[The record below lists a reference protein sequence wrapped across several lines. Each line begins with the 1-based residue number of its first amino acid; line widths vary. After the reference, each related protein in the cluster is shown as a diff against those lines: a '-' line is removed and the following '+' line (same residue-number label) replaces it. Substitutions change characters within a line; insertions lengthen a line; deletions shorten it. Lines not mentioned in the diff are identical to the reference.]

1 MIKSVL
7 ISIVLV
13 FQISLLAQNVIVSG
27 IAIGAENEE
36 IRIVKFKDQISYLE
50 ETIGEVVI
58 DSLGRFSMSFQIDE
72 TLYTKIKLGF
82 HCAGLYV
89 EPGGIYEIFIPADPE
104 GSFFRLNPTY
114 DSPYLNFEIINS
126 DYYELNSMIS
136 KLNIVFDDFIINN
149 FNAIYR
155 QRQRDKI
162 DTLKRIIKTVVTK
175 RSNEYFNDYVE
186 YKIAS
191 IEQLARL
198 KNRNSI
204 GKQYFKI
211 RSILYENIEYMDLFN
226 QFYSKYLTAS
236 NKKIDRYELIKII
249 NGGEAYLELMD
260 SLSDEKDFSFEIF
273 RELVIL
279 KSLKDLYFLPEFSSN
294 EIISQFEFI
303 SKNGIFYKNR
313 QIANDLIFDLTQFN
327 TGAPAPYFAL
337 RDRNDKVKSLED
349 FRGKYIYLNFWSS
362 DCIPCLLEMDSLR
375 NLKSKYENEIEFISI
390 GVDEDREKV
399 FNRAGELNYN
409 WTILDYNHNNSLLE
423 DYKVKAFPFY
433 VLIDKEGNIL
443 KYPANSPFENA
454 EKIFQ
459 ELIKKDD

>member
-1 MIKSVL
+1 MRKL
-7 ISIVLV
+7 ISISIIL
-13 FQISLLAQNVIVSG
+13 FFHFALFSQNVTISG
-27 IAIGAENEE
+27 IAMGAENEN
-36 IRIVKFKDQISYLE
+36 IRITKYKDQISYLE
-50 ETIGEVVI
+50 ETIGEAVI
-58 DSLGRFSMSFQIDE
+58 DSIGKFSMSFQLDE
-72 TLYTKIKLGF
+72 TSYTKINLGF
-82 HCAGLYV
+82 HNAGFYI
-89 EPGGIYEIFIPADPE
+89 EPDGIYEIFIPADPE

-114 DSPYLNFEIINS
+114 DSPYLNYEIINS
-126 DYYELNSMIS
+126 DDYELNSMIS
-136 KLNIVFDDFIINN
+136 KLNIVFEDFIIDN

-162 DTLKRIIKTVVTK
+162 DTLKRIIKTVFTK
-175 RSNEYFNDYVE
+175 RSNKYFNDYVE
-186 YKIAS
+186 YKIAL

-204 GKQYFKI
+204 EKQYFKT

-260 SLSDEKDFSFEIF
+260 LLSDEKDFSFEIF

-303 SKNGIFYKNR
+303 SENGIFDKNR

-337 RDRNDKVKSLED
+337 SDRNDKVKSLED
-349 FRGKYIYLNFWSS
+349 FRGKYVYLNFWAS

-375 NLKSKYENEIEFISI
+375 NLRNKYENEIEFVSI
-390 GVDEDREKV
+390 AVDDEKEIMFKRV
-399 FNRAGELNYN
+399 SELNYD
-409 WTILDYNHNNSLLE
+409 WTILDYAHDISLLE
-423 DYKVKAFPFY
+423 KYKIKAYPFY

-443 KYPANSPFENA
+443 KYPANSPSENVD
-454 EKIFQ
+454 KLFL
-459 ELIKKDD
+459 ELVIQ

>member
-1 MIKSVL
+1 MIKSIL
-7 ISIVLV
+7 ISIIV
-13 FQISLLAQNVIVSG
+13 FFHFAGMSQNVTISG
-27 IAIGAENEE
+27 IAMNADFEE

-50 ETIGEVVI
+50 ETIGEVVV

-82 HCAGLYV
+82 HSAGLYV
-89 EPGGIYEIFIPADPE
+89 EPGGIYEIFIPPDSE
-104 GSFFRLNPTY
+104 GSFFKLNPTY
-114 DSPYLNFEIINS
+114 DSQYLNYDIINS
-126 DYYELNSMIS
+126 DEKELNSMIS

-162 DTLKRIIKTVVTK
+162 DTLKRIIKTVFTK
-175 RSNEYFNDYVE
+175 RSNKYFNDYVE

-204 GKQYFKI
+204 EKQYFKT
-211 RSILYENIEYMDLFN
+211 RSILYENIEYMDFFN
-226 QFYSKYLTAS
+226 QFFSKYFTATS
-236 NKKIDRYELIKII
+236 KNFDTDELIKII
-249 NGGEAYLELMD
+249 NRGEAYLNLMKF
-260 SLSDEKDFSFEIF
+260 LADEKVFSDKIF

-279 KSLKDLYFLPEFSSN
+279 KSLKDIYYISGFSQK
-294 EIISQFEFI
+294 EIISQLKLV
-303 SKNGIFYKNR
+303 SKNGISEQNR

-433 VLIDKEGNIL
+433 VLVDKEGNIL

>member
-1 MIKSVL
+1 MVS
-7 ISIVLV
+7 
-13 FQISLLAQNVIVSG
+13 QNVTISG
-27 IAIGAENEE
+27 IAMNADFEK

-82 HCAGLYV
+82 HSAGLYV

-104 GSFFRLNPTY
+104 GSFFRLKPTY

-162 DTLKRIIKTVVTK
+162 DTLKRIIKTVFTK
-175 RSNEYFNDYVE
+175 RSNKYFNDYVE

-198 KNRNSI
+198 KSRDSI
-204 GKQYFKI
+204 EKQYFENEN
-211 RSILYENIEYMDLFN
+211 ILYENIEYMDFFN
-226 QFYSKYLTAS
+226 QFFSKYLTATS
-236 NKKIDRYELIKII
+236 KNFDIDELIKII
-249 NGGEAYLELMD
+249 NRGEAYLNLMKF
-260 SLSDEKDFSFEIF
+260 LADEKVFSDKIF

-279 KSLKDLYFLPEFSSN
+279 KSLKDIYYIPGFSQK
-294 EIISQFEFI
+294 EIISQLKFVSE
-303 SKNGIFYKNR
+303 NGVSEQNR
-313 QIANDLIFDLTQFN
+313 QIAHDIIFVLTQFDIG
-327 TGAPAPYFAL
+327 TPAPAFSL
-337 RDRNDKVKSLED
+337 KDKNNKIKRLDD
-349 FRGKYIYLNFWSS
+349 FVGKYIYLNFWSS

-433 VLIDKEGNIL
+433 VLVDKEGNIL